1 MNNLEERIISIKQK
15 ITEAERRKARA
26 EVQREQA
33 KGSFKTAVGK
43 LQSTFQVASIDD
55 AKELLEGVQIKLDVV
70 VSSVE
75 DMLCN
80 IERE

>member
-1 MNNLEERIISIKQK
+1 MNSLEERIVSIKQK

-43 LQSTFQVASIDD
+43 LQSTFQVTSIDD
-55 AKELLEGVQIKLDVV
+55 AKELLEGVQTKLDVL

-75 DMLCN
+75 ETVRTL
-80 IERE
+80 E